1 MIMSERIDQF
11 CEKSSHR
18 LTSIDKNMQQL
29 KATIDS
35 KAQTAEQEVRT
46 RLDAVRNRIA
56 QDCTKLETAQADVQK
71 WVDVFKLA
79 SNEKI
84 VAWKAKREKAKLR
97 SRADNAQRYAVAA
110 DLGAL
115 AAVDPAEQAALEAWV
130 ARKDAETADETK
142 AA

>member
-11 CEKSSHR
+11 CENLRMK
-18 LTSIDKNMQQL
+18 LTSLDKNMQQL

-46 RLDAVRNRIA
+46 RLDTVKNRIA
-56 QDCTKLETAQADVQK
+56 QDRSKLETAQADVKK
-71 WVDVFKLA
+71 WVDDFKLA

-84 VAWKAKREKAKLR
+84 TEWKAKREKAKLR
-97 SRADNAQRYAVAA
+97 SRSDNAERYAVAA
-110 DLGAL
+110 AFVAL
-115 AAVDPAEQAALEAWV
+115 AAVDAAEQATLEAWL

>member
-1 MIMSERIDQF
+1 
-11 CEKSSHR
+11 
-18 LTSIDKNMQQL
+18 MQQL

-46 RLDAVRNRIA
+46 RLDAVKNRIA
-56 QDCTKLETAQADVQK
+56 QDRTKLETAQADVKK
-71 WVDVFKLA
+71 WVDDFKLA

-84 VAWKAKREKAKLR
+84 AEWKAKREKAKLR

-115 AAVDPAEQAALEAWV
+115 AAVDPAEQAALEAWL

>member
-11 CEKSSHR
+11 CENLRMKLTR
-18 LTSIDKNMQQL
+18 LDKNMQQL

-46 RLDAVRNRIA
+46 RLDAVKNRIA
-56 QDCTKLETAQADVQK
+56 QDRTKLETAQADVKK
-71 WVDVFKLA
+71 WVDDFKLA

-84 VAWKAKREKAKLR
+84 AEWKAKREKAKLR
-97 SRADNAQRYAVAA
+97 SRAENAGRYAVAA
-110 DLGAL
+110 AFVAL
-115 AAVDPAEQAALEAWV
+115 AAVDAAEQAALEAWL

>member
-11 CEKSSHR
+11 CENLRMK
-18 LTSIDKNMQQL
+18 LTSLDETMQQL

-46 RLDAVRNRIA
+46 RLDAVKNRIA
-56 QDCTKLETAQADVQK
+56 QDRTKLETAQADVKK
-71 WVDVFKLA
+71 WVDEFKLA

-84 VAWKAKREKAKLR
+84 AEWKAKREKAKLR
-97 SRADNAQRYAVAA
+97 SRAENAERYGVAA
-110 DLGAL
+110 AVVAL
-115 AAVDPAEQAALEAWV
+115 AAVDAAEQAGLEAWL

>member
-1 MIMSERIDQF
+1 
-11 CEKSSHR
+11 
-18 LTSIDKNMQQL
+18 MQQL

-97 SRADNAQRYAVAA
+97 SCADNAERYAVAA

-115 AAVDPAEQAALEAWV
+115 AAVDPAEQAALEAWL

-142 AA
+142 AACIQVSCRNKKFSTA

>member
-11 CEKSSHR
+11 CENLRMK
-18 LTSIDKNMQQL
+18 LTSLDKNMQQL

-46 RLDAVRNRIA
+46 RLDAVKNRIA
-56 QDCTKLETAQADVQK
+56 QDRTKLETAQADVKK
-71 WVDVFKLA
+71 WVDDFKLA

-84 VAWKAKREKAKLR
+84 AEWKAKREKAKLR
-97 SRADNAQRYAVAA
+97 SRADNAERYAVAA
-110 DLGAL
+110 AFVAL
-115 AAVDPAEQAALEAWV
+115 ATVDAAEQATLEAWL

>member
-1 MIMSERIDQF
+1 MSERIDQF
-11 CEKSSHR
+11 CENLRMK
-18 LTSIDKNMQQL
+18 LTSLDKNIQQL

-46 RLDAVRNRIA
+46 RLDAVKNRIA
-56 QDCTKLETAQADVQK
+56 QDRTKLETAQADVKK
-71 WVDVFKLA
+71 WADDFKLA

-84 VAWKAKREKAKLR
+84 AEWKAKREKAKLR
-97 SRADNAQRYAVAA
+97 SRAENAERYAVAA
-110 DLGAL
+110 AFVAL
-115 AAVDPAEQAALEAWV
+115 AAVDAAEQAALEAWL

>member
-11 CEKSSHR
+11 CENLRMK
-18 LTSIDKNMQQL
+18 LTSLDKNMQQL
-29 KATIDS
+29 KAAIDS

-46 RLDAVRNRIA
+46 RLDAVKNRIA
-56 QDCTKLETAQADVQK
+56 QDRTKLETAQADMKKRVE
-71 WVDVFKLA
+71 DFKLA

-84 VAWKAKREKAKLR
+84 AEWKAKREKAKLR
-97 SRADNAQRYAVAA
+97 SRSDNADGYAVAA
-110 DLGAL
+110 TVVAL
-115 AAVDPAEQAALEAWV
+115 AAVDAAEQAALEAWL

>member
-11 CEKSSHR
+11 CENLRMK

-46 RLDAVRNRIA
+46 RLDAVKNRIA
-56 QDCTKLETAQADVQK
+56 QDRTKLETAQADVKK
-71 WVDVFKLA
+71 WVDDFKLA

-84 VAWKAKREKAKLR
+84 AEWKAKREKAKLR
-97 SRADNAQRYAVAA
+97 SRAENAERYAVAA
-110 DLGAL
+110 AFVAL
-115 AAVDPAEQAALEAWV
+115 AAVDAAEQAALEAWL

>member
-11 CEKSSHR
+11 CENLRMK
-18 LTSIDKNMQQL
+18 LTSLDENMQQL

-46 RLDAVRNRIA
+46 RLDAVKNRIA
-56 QDCTKLETAQADVQK
+56 QDRTKLETAQADVKK
-71 WVDVFKLA
+71 WVDEFKLA

-84 VAWKAKREKAKLR
+84 AEWKAKREKAKLR
-97 SRADNAQRYAVAA
+97 SRAENAERYGVAA
-110 DLGAL
+110 AVVAL
-115 AAVDPAEQAALEAWV
+115 AAVDAAEQAGLEAWL

>member
-11 CEKSSHR
+11 CENLRLK

-29 KATIDS
+29 KAKIDS
-35 KAQTAEQEVRT
+35 KAQTAEQEVQIQ
-46 RLDAVRNRIA
+46 LDAVKKRIA
-56 QDCTKLETAQADVQK
+56 QDRTKLETAQADVKK
-71 WVDVFKLA
+71 WVDDFKLA

-84 VAWKAKREKAKLR
+84 AEWKAKREKAKLQ
-97 SRADNAQRYAVAA
+97 SRAGNAERYAVAA
-110 DLGAL
+110 AIVAL
-115 AAVDPAEQAALEAWV
+115 AAVDEAEQAALEAWL